1 MAEALE
7 RLMRTQRVLLISLLA
22 ACAAVP
28 VAAVPPPAA
37 APAPAAQTWTEGR
50 DYYLVIPEQRTSV
63 PPGKIE
69 VLEVFSYGCPACN
82 TFQSTIALLK
92 KSLPPKAQ
100 LAYLPASFIPAEDW
114 PMLQRAYFA
123 AEALGIAERTH
134 QAMYDAVWKNGELA
148 TMIAGSN
155 RLKTPQ
161 PTIEDAARA
170 YARWT
175 GVPAADFLA
184 AANSFGVDAKMRAA
198 DAQVLAMHVPS
209 TPCIVVNGRYR
220 VSETVR
226 NGDQL
231 IALVRYLIGKD
242 SAR

>member
-1 MAEALE
+1 
-7 RLMRTQRVLLISLLA
+7 VS
-22 ACAAVP
+22 
-28 VAAVPPPAA
+28 
-37 APAPAAQTWTEGR
+37 
-50 DYYLVIPEQRTSV
+50 PEQRTSV
-63 PPGKIE
+63 APGKVE

-82 TFQSTIALLK
+82 GFEPTMALLK

-114 PMLQRAYFA
+114 PMFQRAYFA
-123 AEALGIAERTH
+123 AQALGLAERTH
-134 QAMYDAVWKNGELA
+134 QAMYDAVWKSGELA
-148 TMIAGSN
+148 TMVTGTN

-161 PTIEDAARA
+161 PTIQDAARA

-175 GVPAADFLA
+175 GVKTEDFLA

-198 DAQVLAMHVPS
+198 DAQILAMHVPS

-226 NGDQL
+226 AGDQL
-231 IALVRYLIGKD
+231 IVLVRFLVGRD